1 MDEPKVSVIMPAYN
15 AEAFIEDA
23 IASVQAQ
30 TMAQW
35 ELLVVDDGST
45 DKTGEIL
52 RRLAETDGRIHPV
65 AGKGRQGAAASRNQ
79 AMDLAKGQYLAF
91 LDADDLWRPEKLER
105 QLALAEST
113 GADLVCCSYAM
124 IDPAGQPCLGD

>member
-45 DKTGEIL
+45 YKTG
-52 RRLAETDGRIHPV
+52 
-65 AGKGRQGAAASRNQ
+65 
-79 AMDLAKGQYLAF
+79 
-91 LDADDLWRPEKLER
+91 
-105 QLALAEST
+105 
-113 GADLVCCSYAM
+113 
-124 IDPAGQPCLGD
+124 